1 MCRSM
6 IPWVATGLAAAGA
19 WGWKYRLRIAAWG
32 SGLLLAMRMRWLR
45 RRVKRLEAAI
55 THEQAVIHTYE
66 EHEAIDHAHDDTD
79 REIRRARTPDD
90 LNRIVDRLRQAP

>member
-1 MCRSM
+1 M

-19 WGWKYRLRIAAWG
+19 WAWKYRLRIAAWG

-45 RRVKRLEAAI
+45 RRVARLLQRVE
-55 THEQAVIHTYE
+55 HEQAVIRTYE
-66 EHEAIDHAHDDTD
+66 EHETIDHAHAETD